1 MKELKMET
9 RSIVT
14 QTSNSIIQ
22 GQQRIETDSLINT
35 VFLNIAIL
43 ATCFALIIPIFA
55 YISKQRQH
63 KFNHQQHYKVACHHC
78 QYFNSNHY
86 LQCTL
91 HPKTVMTKEAIDCKD
106 YYPNPQAKRFEELK
120 KSFPLLRNIF
130 RE

>member
-14 QTSNSIIQ
+14 QTSNLIAQTQQ
-22 GQQRIETDSLINT
+22 GIGTASLINT
-35 VFLNIAIL
+35 VFLNIAIV
-43 ATCFALIIPIFA
+43 ATCFALIIPIYA

-63 KFNHQQHYKVACHHC
+63 KSNQQQHHKVACHRC

-106 YYPNPQAKRFEELK
+106 YCPNPQAKRLEELK
-120 KSFPLLRNIF
+120 KSFPFRNIF
-130 RE
+130 RD

>member
-1 MKELKMET
+1 MKELKMEP

-14 QTSNSIIQ
+14 QTSNSIVQSQQ
-22 GQQRIETDSLINT
+22 GIGTDTLINA
-35 VFLNIAIL
+35 VFFNVAIL
-43 ATCFALIIPIFA
+43 ATCFALIIPICA

-63 KFNHQQHYKVACHHC
+63 KFNHQQHDKVSCHRC

-106 YYPNPQAKRFEELK
+106 YCPNPQAKRFEDLK
-120 KSFPLLRNIF
+120 KSFPLFRNIF
-130 RE
+130 RD

>member
-22 GQQRIETDSLINT
+22 GQQGIETDSLINT

-43 ATCFALIIPIFA
+43 STCFSLIIPIFA

-78 QYFNSNHY
+78 KYFNSNHY

-106 YYPNPQAKRFEELK
+106 YCPNPQAKRFEELK
-120 KSFPLLRNIF
+120 KSFPLFRNIF